1 MIYVLIALAICCIN
15 FIWWTHLV
23 RISKAELGKAEY
35 EYEATQTVKVHLRL
49 CGFEVKLH
57 RQQMWQGFWGIT
69 AFICTIVWSCMYN
82 G

>member
-23 RISKAELGKAEY
+23 RISKAELKKAEDDFK
-35 EYEATQTVKVHLRL
+35 AVPSAKARLRVF
-49 CGFEVKLH
+49 GFMSKLH
-57 RQQMWQGFWGIT
+57 RQQMWHGFWGIA
-69 AFICTIVWSCMYN
+69 AFVCAVIWSCMYN

>member
-23 RISKAELGKAEY
+23 RISKAEL
-35 EYEATQTVKVHLRL
+35 EATQTVKAHLRL
-49 CGFEVKLH
+49 CGYEAKLH

-69 AFICTIVWSCMYN
+69 AFICTLVWSCMYN